1 MAPGCRA
8 QPTGAWKQQR
18 KATRL
23 VQRILSSH
31 IVVQQRLSVAWLQKV
46 IDSGI
51 PAIELFCAR
60 QHIDYKDKAQIR
72 ELGLWFRDSPLKVHS
87 MHSPMH
93 NDIYSG
99 RSGPAGVITLTE
111 TTKAERI
118 KNVDE
123 VKWAIEIS
131 ESIPFR
137 YLIQHIGVLHEAYD
151 ERKVEAAF
159 NSLEELNLF
168 AKPRGIE
175 ILLEN
180 IPNELSTAERLKYFL
195 STTHLDLGF
204 VFDTGHANIGAGVEH
219 EFEIMK
225 DRIRSLHIHDNDGK
239 EDKHLFPFLAK
250 GGTIDWG
257 RTMELLRS
265 RANQYPLLLELKET
279 PDFPNALSH
288 TNEIFERLESA

>member
-1 MAPGCRA
+1 M
-8 QPTGAWKQQR
+8 
-18 KATRL
+18 
-23 VQRILSSH
+23 
-31 IVVQQRLSVAWLQKV
+31 QQRLSVAWLQKV
-46 IDSGI
+46 LDSGI
-51 PAIELFCAR
+51 PAIEIFCAR
-60 QHIDYKDKAQIR
+60 QHIDYRDKAQIR

-93 NDIYSG
+93 SDVYSG
-99 RSGPAGVITLTE
+99 RSGPDGVITLTE
-111 TTKAERI
+111 TTKSERI
-118 KNVDE
+118 RMVDE
-123 VKWAIEIS
+123 IKRAIEIS

-137 YLIQHIGVLHEAYD
+137 YLIQHLGVLHEAYD
-151 ERKVEAAF
+151 ERKIEAAF
-159 NSLEELNLF
+159 NSLEELKIF
-168 AKPRGIE
+168 SKPLGIE

-250 GGTIDWG
+250 GGTIDWC
-257 RTMELLRS
+257 RTMKLLRS
-265 RANQYPLLLELKET
+265 RANQYPLLLELKES
-279 PDFPNALSH
+279 PDFPNALEH
-288 TNEIFERLESA
+288 TNEIFDRLERA

>member
-1 MAPGCRA
+1 
-8 QPTGAWKQQR
+8 
-18 KATRL
+18 
-23 VQRILSSH
+23 VQRTLSTH

-46 IDSGI
+46 LDSGI
-51 PAIELFCAR
+51 PAIEIFCAR
-60 QHIDYKDKAQIR
+60 QHIDYRDKAQIR

-93 NDIYSG
+93 NDVYSG

-111 TTKAERI
+111 TTKSERI
-118 KNVDE
+118 RMVDE
-123 VKWAIEIS
+123 IKRAIEIS

-151 ERKVEAAF
+151 DRKIEAAF
-159 NSLEELNLF
+159 NSLEELKIF
-168 AKPRGIE
+168 SKPLGIE

-250 GGTIDWG
+250 GGTIDWC
-257 RTMELLRS
+257 RTMKLLRS
-265 RANQYPLLLELKET
+265 RANQYPLLLELKES
-279 PDFPNALSH
+279 PDFPNALEH
-288 TNEIFERLESA
+288 TNEIFDRLERA

>member
-1 MAPGCRA
+1 
-8 QPTGAWKQQR
+8 
-18 KATRL
+18 
-23 VQRILSSH
+23 VQRVLSTH
-31 IVVQQRLSVAWLQKV
+31 VVVQQRLSVAWLQKV

-51 PAIELFCAR
+51 RSIEIFCAR
-60 QHIDYKDKAQIR
+60 QHIDYRDKAQIR

-99 RSGPAGVITLTE
+99 RSGPSGVITLTE

-118 KNVDE
+118 RMVDE
-123 VKWAIEIS
+123 IKRAVEIS
-131 ESIPFR
+131 EAIPFR
-137 YLIQHIGVLHEAYD
+137 YLIQHIGVLHEVFD

-159 NSLEELNLF
+159 NSLEELKLF
-168 AKPRGIE
+168 TKPCGVE

-180 IPNELSTAERLKYFL
+180 IPNEFSTAEQLKYFL
-195 STTHLDLGF
+195 STTHLDFGF

-225 DRIRSLHIHDNDGK
+225 ERIRSLHIHDNDGK

-257 RTMELLRS
+257 RTMELFRS
-265 RANQYPLLLELKET
+265 RPGQFPLLLELKES
-279 PDFPNALSH
+279 PDFPNALDH
-288 TNEIFERLESA
+288 TNEIFDRLESA